1 MEDCLRDTRCEPP
14 EELRGVEDFYW
25 LYNIQES
32 ARAPFIW
39 NPRICRWRRF
49 GGTHTR
55 SPGQM
60 ADAGWTYEGR
70 AATPAE
76 VEALRRER
84 DEARAALKPFADVAS
99 LAEAGGEWWALVGI
113 DDVLA
118 ARAAL
123 AKEAGDADAT

>member
-1 MEDCLRDTRCEPP
+1 MSDTRCEPP
-14 EELRGVEDFYW
+14 EELRGVDGW
-25 LYNIQES
+25 HWVRN
-32 ARAPFIW
+32 
-39 NPRICRWRRF
+39 RF
-49 GGTHTR
+49 GYVAVRRWLCGPYPAWR
-55 SPGQM
+55 SGGMPSTPDG
-60 ADAGWTYEGR
+60 AFTAGYR
-70 AATPAE
+70 YLAPVATPAE